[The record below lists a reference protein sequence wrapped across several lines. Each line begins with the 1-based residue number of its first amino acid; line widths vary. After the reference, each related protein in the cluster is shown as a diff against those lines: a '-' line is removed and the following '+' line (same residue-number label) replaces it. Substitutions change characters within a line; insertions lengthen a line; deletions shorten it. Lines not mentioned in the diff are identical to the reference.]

1 MRVTI
6 FKEVLHEM
14 IIEVCGPGCPRCQ
27 ATEKTVLQVLKELGM
42 EAGEEAQVI
51 AIKDI
56 KQISDRGV
64 IITPAVLIDGV
75 KVCEGRIPSSQEIRR
90 WIEEKK

>member
-1 MRVTI
+1 
-6 FKEVLHEM
+6 M

-27 ATEKTVLQVLKELGM
+27 ATEKNAVRALQELGM
-42 EAGEEAQVI
+42 KPGEDAMVTK
-51 AIKDI
+51 IKDV
-56 KQISDRGV
+56 KQIGARGV

-75 KVCEGRIPSSQEIRR
+75 KVCEGRIPNAQEIKK